1 MRVIFAL
8 AALLFLSSCSSKF
21 AYDNIDWWVY
31 WYLDDYIELNSEQ
44 EAQFDDYLS
53 NWLQWHKSSELA
65 RYKAQLEQI
74 KQQVINNEL
83 DYTQIT
89 KHFDQ
94 AKAHWARV
102 RNEVSPELVKMA
114 KNLSDEQIVSLFA
127 ALEKENKKEEEELA
141 AIEEDS
147 AEERMEKRI
156 ERMEENV
163 SARIGKLSNE
173 QKQIIAT
180 YADQFV
186 PTMEEWIT
194 YRRNI
199 QNAARRFFVARRVD
213 SEFENKLLALMN
225 KPETY
230 RSKAFNEAS
239 EHNTKTMATMIAEVA
254 STLSTKQKETLIE
267 NIDEFIETIEN
278 FQR

>member
-8 AALLFLSSCSSKF
+8 AALFFLSSCSSKF

-44 EAQFDDYLS
+44 EAQFDDYLDS
-53 NWLQWHKSSELA
+53 LLQWHKTSELV
-65 RYKAQLEQI
+65 RYKAQLEQM
-74 KQQVINNEL
+74 KQQVTNDEL
-83 DYTQIT
+83 NYTQVT
-89 KHFDQ
+89 THFEQ
-94 AKAHWARV
+94 AKAHWVRV
-102 RNEVSPELVKMA
+102 RNEVSPELIKMA
-114 KNLSDEQIVSLFA
+114 KNLSDEQIVTLFA
-127 ALEKENKKEEEELA
+127 ALEKENKEEEEELA
-141 AIEEDS
+141 SIKEDS

-186 PTMEEWIT
+186 PTMEEWIA

-199 QNAARRFFVARRVD
+199 QNAARRLFVARRVD
-213 SEFENKLLALMN
+213 PYFEDKLLALMN

-230 RSKAFNEAS
+230 RSEAFKEAS

-278 FQR
+278 FQQ

>member
-44 EAQFDDYLS
+44 EAQFDDYLDS
-53 NWLQWHKSSELA
+53 WLQWHKTSELV
-65 RYKAQLEQI
+65 RYKAQLEQM
-74 KQQVINNEL
+74 KQQVTNDEL
-83 DYTQIT
+83 NYTQVT
-89 KHFDQ
+89 THFEQ

-102 RNEVSPELVKMA
+102 RNEVSPELIKMA
-114 KNLSDEQIVSLFA
+114 KNLSDEQVVTLFA
-127 ALEKENKKEEEELA
+127 ALEKENKEEEEELA
-141 AIEEDS
+141 SIKEDS
-147 AEERMEKRI
+147 AEVRNEKRI

-186 PTMEEWIT
+186 PTMEEWIA

-199 QNAARRFFVARRVD
+199 QNAARRLFVARRVD
-213 SEFENKLLALMN
+213 PDFENKLLALMN

-230 RSKAFNEAS
+230 RSKVFNEAS

-278 FQR
+278 FQQ

>member
-1 MRVIFAL
+1 MRVICAL

-44 EAQFDDYLS
+44 EAQFDDYLN

-83 DYTQIT
+83 DYTQVT
-89 KHFDQ
+89 THFEH

-114 KNLSDEQIVSLFA
+114 KNLSDEQIVTLFA
-127 ALEKENKKEEEELA
+127 ALEKENKEEEEELA

-163 SARIGKLSNE
+163 SARIGKLSKE

-186 PTMEEWIT
+186 PTMEEWIS

-199 QNAARRFFVARRVD
+199 QNAARRLFVARRVD
-213 SEFENKLLALMN
+213 SEFENKLLVLM
-225 KPETY
+225 KQPETY

-254 STLSTKQKETLIE
+254 STLTTKQKDKLIE

>member
-21 AYDNIDWWVY
+21 AYNNIDWWVY

-44 EAQFDDYLS
+44 EAQFDDYLN

-65 RYKAQLEQI
+65 RYKVQLEQI

-83 DYTQIT
+83 DYTQVT
-89 KHFDQ
+89 THFEH

-114 KNLSDEQIVSLFA
+114 KNLSDEQIVTLFA
-127 ALEKENKKEEEELA
+127 ALEKENKEEEEELA

-147 AEERMEKRI
+147 AEKRMEKRI

-163 SARIGKLSNE
+163 SARIGKLSKE

-186 PTMEEWIT
+186 PTMEEWIS

-199 QNAARRFFVARRVD
+199 QNAARRLFVARRVD
-213 SEFENKLLALMN
+213 SEFENTLLTLMN

-254 STLSTKQKETLIE
+254 STLSTEQKETLIE